1 MYEMGRRSQ
10 DKREWLLLFGR
21 EERGDGMNHDY
32 AHCADYSSDCPKDC
46 FRARLTGEA
55 LDKHWTMVDWA
66 HFKGNEPVTE
76 CREYVSQNMREV
88 TT

>member
-1 MYEMGRRSQ
+1 
-10 DKREWLLLFGR
+10 
-21 EERGDGMNHDY
+21 MNHDY

-76 CREYVSQNMREV
+76 CREYVSQKMREA
-88 TT
+88 TA